1 MDDILTAIISNLIL
15 KCSFKQGKHTQMLT
29 PCLGVMP
36 VMEHQL
42 GEGIDVQKA
51 QETDKQL
58 SPIIVALSN
67 NANHCS
73 SFK

>member
-1 MDDILTAIISNLIL
+1 
-15 KCSFKQGKHTQMLT
+15 MLT